1 MIVLA
6 SDSPRRRELLAT
18 LVGEFHTEPSRV
30 DERVPYKAPWRMVE
44 AIAEKKCDAVAARH
58 PEDVVI
64 GADTIVV
71 FDGRVLGKPKDAAN
85 AVEMLKTLSGKRHTV
100 YTGVCVN
107 VRGDKKIWHDI
118 SHVFMQE
125 MSDEFIARYVEGG
138 SPLDKAGAYGVQDE
152 GTVERYDGE
161 YANIMG
167 LPLERLR
174 AVLRE
179 AE

>member
-1 MIVLA
+1 
-6 SDSPRRRELLAT
+6 
-18 LVGEFHTEPSRV
+18 
-30 DERVPYKAPWRMVE
+30 
-44 AIAEKKCDAVAARH
+44 
-58 PEDVVI
+58 
-64 GADTIVV
+64 
-71 FDGRVLGKPKDAAN
+71 
-85 AVEMLKTLSGKRHTV
+85 
-100 YTGVCVN
+100 
-107 VRGDKKIWHDI
+107 
-118 SHVFMQE
+118 MQE

-152 GTVERYDGE
+152 GTVNRYDGE